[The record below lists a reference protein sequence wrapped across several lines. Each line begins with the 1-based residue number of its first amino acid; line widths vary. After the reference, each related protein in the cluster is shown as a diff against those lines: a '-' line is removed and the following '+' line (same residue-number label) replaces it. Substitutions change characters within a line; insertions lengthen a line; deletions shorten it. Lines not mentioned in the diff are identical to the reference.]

1 MFTNIFLPADLA
13 SRTKK
18 FSLVKVS
25 LDNDNFLEFPVG
37 AILQKKK
44 NEDFVSP
51 RQNELLNRY
60 VDYKGEEFK
69 KNLYSAYQDFYNYLE
84 NEVEI
89 VDLLPGKRNNV
100 NEYFFRVLD
109 LLDYEDIRSFLDN
122 VVGIVPP
129 RSLKTE
135 FDDQD
140 HVDGVCSKEQTF
152 LKEDYKHLATLIVI
166 IKATYFLLGFYFSKI
181 GTTMSMSSRDYM
193 LFKFYQRRD
202 SLFYS
207 PGMVKLLQFTEK
219 LIETKTKDDVEKNIR
234 IIDKVVSED
243 EISILSLAQIV
254 FQKLVIADVV
264 NDTSEVNIVTMLYT
278 FLTNKLREI
287 KNTSKIREKILA
299 TGGDSEIDIDSNV
312 ENHRAVQ
319 VVMQSDI
326 AHINFATDTMD
337 KILAQV
343 SEPMAELMNKPIV
356 MGTKTYTLADLRK
369 EFDAYK
375 EESIPENVFR
385 ILECVFKG
393 VLDPRALEHL
403 ELENVICMI
412 TLAFAYIWNLG
423 LPKLAVFLGSTA
435 IRREENFITINV
447 SSGKTRIDKE
457 IMAELI
463 KFFPSTKSISKTSP
477 SDYKEDDVYEIK
489 RWIESF
495 GNDFYKSDWYF
506 ILSKEMADE
515 LEIEN
520 MNVTVTEDMKV
531 LLAQFLIENEKIVY
545 RKALTIEELVKLR
558 PRVKGQ

>member
-1 MFTNIFLPADLA
+1 MFTNIFLPADIA

-69 KNLYSAYQDFYNYLE
+69 QKLYSAYQDFYNYLE

-109 LLDYEDIRSFLDN
+109 LLDYDDIKNFLND
-122 VVGIVPP
+122 VVKIVPP

-299 TGGDSEIDIDSNV
+299 SGGDSEIDIDSNV

-326 AHINFATDTMD
+326 AHINFATDTME
-337 KILAQV
+337 KICSQV
-343 SEPMAELMNKPIV
+343 SEPMAELMKKPIV
-356 MGTKTYTLADLRK
+356 VGTKTYTLEDLRK

-403 ELENVICMI
+403 ELENIICMI

-457 IMAELI
+457 IMSELI
-463 KFFPSTKSISKTSP
+463 KYFPSTKSISKTSP

-489 RWIESF
+489 RWIEAF

-506 ILSKEMADE
+506 ILSKDMAEE

-545 RKALTIEELVKLR
+545 RRPLTIEELVKLR

>member
-1 MFTNIFLPADLA
+1 MFSNIFLPADLA

-25 LDNDNFLEFPVG
+25 LDNDTFLEFPVG

-44 NEDFVSP
+44 NEDFISP

-69 KNLYSAYQDFYNYLE
+69 QRLFSAYQDFYNYLE

-100 NEYFFRVLD
+100 TEYFFRVLD
-109 LLDYEDIRSFLDN
+109 LLDYEDIKTFLDE

-135 FDDQD
+135 FDNQD

-166 IKATYFLLGFYFSKI
+166 VKATYFLLGFYFSKI

-219 LIETKTKDDVEKNIR
+219 LIETKTKDEVEKNIR

-299 TGGDSEIDIDSNV
+299 SGGDSEIDIDSNV

-337 KILAQV
+337 KILVQV
-343 SEPMAELMNKPIV
+343 SEEMAAIMKKPLVI
-356 MGTKTYTLADLRK
+356 GSKTYTLEDLRK

-403 ELENVICMI
+403 ELENIICMI

-457 IMAELI
+457 IMMELI

-477 SDYKEDDVYEIK
+477 GDYKEDDVYEIK

-520 MNVTVTEDMKV
+520 MNVSVTEDMKV
-531 LLAQFLIENEKIVY
+531 LLAQFLIENEKVVY
-545 RKALTIEELVKLR
+545 RKSLTIEELVKLR
-558 PRVKGQ
+558 PRVKGE

>member
-343 SEPMAELMNKPIV
+343 SEPMAELMSKPIV

>member
-18 FSLVKVS
+18 FSLVRVS
-25 LDNDNFLEFPVG
+25 LDNDNFLEFPVA

-60 VDYKGEEFK
+60 VDYKGEEYK
-69 KNLYSAYQDFYNYLE
+69 KALYSAYQEFYNYLE

-89 VDLLPGKRNNV
+89 VDLLPGKRNLV
-100 NEYFFRVLD
+100 NEYFFKVLD
-109 LLDYEDIRSFLDN
+109 LLDYEDIRAFLND

-166 IKATYFLLGFYFSKI
+166 VKATYFLLGFYFSKI

-219 LIETKTKDDVEKNIR
+219 LIETKTKDDIEKNIR

-326 AHINFATDTMD
+326 AHINFATDSME
-337 KILAQV
+337 KILSQV
-343 SEPMAELMNKPIV
+343 SEPMADLMRKPIV
-356 MGTKTYTLADLRK
+356 MGTKTYKLEDLRR

-403 ELENVICMI
+403 ELENIICMI
-412 TLAFAYIWNLG
+412 TLAYAYIWNLG

-457 IMAELI
+457 IMTELI
-463 KFFPSTKSISKTSP
+463 KYFPSTKSISKTSP

-506 ILSKEMADE
+506 ILSKEMAEE